1 MFPIINFLGYGI
13 SLYQIF
19 MILSVVIYVL
29 VLAIFI
35 KKSKLLNIDFYFY
48 ISLIFVFGYAGAKMF
63 YMMEDFP
70 NSFSFNHFFNLRKG
84 YVLYGGVFF
93 VFLTTFLY
101 SKLSNI
107 NPFILLDINVIA
119 MSLSVFVGKIACLM
133 AGCCY
138 GNPTYLESI
147 GLVFTSDYCIA
158 FPKNEPLFPIQ
169 IIDSVFGLILFVSLS
184 YFKGKL
190 KVGYLFWIFMTA
202 YPIYRFFSEFYRGD
216 ESRGFVFDGLFSLS
230 QFYSLIL
237 VIFSVIIITFFRK
250 RIFRVD

>member
-1 MFPIINFLGYGI
+1 MKPFFNLYNIVFNSYQSFLII
-13 SLYQIF
+13 
-19 MILSVVIYVL
+19 SVIAFVIVLKVL
-29 VLAIFI
+29 VYRE
-35 KKSKLLNIDFYFY
+35 KLKNLDFWTY
-48 ISLIFVFGYAGAKMF
+48 ISVIFVIGFIGAKMF
-63 YMMEDFP
+63 YMIEDFP

-101 SKLSNI
+101 SKFSNI

-119 MSLSVFVGKIACLM
+119 MSLSLFVGKIACLM

-138 GNPTYLESI
+138 GIPTNLNYI
-147 GLVFTSDYCIA
+147 GLVYTSDYCIA

-169 IIDSVFGLILFVSLS
+169 IVDSLFGLLLFVFLW

-190 KVGYLFWIFMTA
+190 RVGYLFFIFMIV
-202 YPIYRFFSEFYRGD
+202 YPIYRFCSEFFRGD

-237 VIFSVIIITFFRK
+237 VIFIITLILVFRK
-250 RIFRVD
+250 KNI

>member
-1 MFPIINFLGYGI
+1 MFPIVNFLGYGI

-19 MILSVVIYVL
+19 LILSVVIYVL

-35 KKSKLLNIDFYFY
+35 NKSKLQNIDFYFY
-48 ISLIFVFGYAGAKMF
+48 ISLIFIFGFTGAKMF
-63 YMMEDFP
+63 YMMEYFP
-70 NSFSFNHFFNLRKG
+70 NSFSLNHFFNLKKG

-101 SKLSNI
+101 SKFSNI
-107 NPFILLDINVIA
+107 NPYVLLDINVIA
-119 MSLSVFVGKIACLM
+119 MSFSLFIGKIACLM

-138 GNPTYLESI
+138 GIPTNLETI
-147 GLVFTSDYCIA
+147 GLVYTSDYCIA

-169 IIDSVFGLILFVSLS
+169 IIDSLFGLILFVSLL
-184 YFKGKL
+184 YFKRKL
-190 KVGYLFWIFMTA
+190 KVGYSFFVFMIV
-202 YPIYRFFSEFYRGD
+202 YPIYRFFSEFYRAD

-237 VIFSVIIITFFRK
+237 ISFIVLFLLFFRK
-250 RIFRVD
+250 KIFV

>member
-1 MFPIINFLGYGI
+1 MKPFFNLYNIVFNSYQSFLII
-13 SLYQIF
+13 
-19 MILSVVIYVL
+19 SVIAFVIVLKVL
-29 VLAIFI
+29 VYRE
-35 KKSKLLNIDFYFY
+35 KLKNLDFWTY
-48 ISLIFVFGYAGAKMF
+48 ISVIFVIGFIGAKMF

-101 SKLSNI
+101 SKFSNI

-119 MSLSVFVGKIACLM
+119 MSLSLFVGKIACLM

-138 GNPTYLESI
+138 GIPTNLNYI
-147 GLVFTSDYCIA
+147 GLVYTSDYCIA

-169 IIDSVFGLILFVSLS
+169 IVDSLFGLLLFVFLW

-190 KVGYLFWIFMTA
+190 RVGYLFFIFMIV
-202 YPIYRFFSEFYRGD
+202 YPIYRFCSEFFRGD

-237 VIFSVIIITFFRK
+237 VIFIITLILVFRK
-250 RIFRVD
+250 KNI